1 MHTKMGRMFSI
12 VTATAL
18 ILLLSM
24 CFVRVPVRAEN
35 TQETVKTDSSVQN
48 PTPKKP
54 LTFSRYPQPQE
65 LIAVMDM
72 GDVAQFDRLLNTG
85 IDPNRVISPS
95 GKTLLMAA
103 QSAPMVGLLLNH
115 GADPSIK
122 DNQGTTALH
131 YAVMHPGALGIIPL
145 LIEKGA
151 DINAPAS
158 GLSGETPF
166 LYAKR
171 LFLQR
176 QDPVLGTK
184 VLRLLA
190 KLGADINAADDDGY
204 TLLTHAVVNDKPDLV
219 SLLVDLGANV
229 RIRTR
234 DGQTALDWAEELGF
248 IDIVELLEKAR
259 SPN

>member
-1 MHTKMGRMFSI
+1 MPTKMDRMFSI
-12 VTATAL
+12 VAAAAV
-18 ILLLSM
+18 ILLLSI
-24 CFVRVPVRAEN
+24 CSARVPVHAEN
-35 TQETVKTDSSVQN
+35 TQETVKTDRPVQN
-48 PTPKKP
+48 PVSKKL
-54 LTFSRYPQPQE
+54 LTSSGHPQPQE
-65 LIAVMDM
+65 LVAVMDT

-85 IDPNRVISPS
+85 VDPNRVVSPS

-122 DNQGTTALH
+122 DNRGATALH
-131 YAVMHPGALGIIPL
+131 HAVMHPDALGIIPL

-151 DINAPAS
+151 DINAPAA

-166 LYAKR
+166 LYAKQ

-176 QDPVLGTK
+176 EDAVLGTK

-219 SLLVDLGANV
+219 GLLVDLGANP

-234 DGQTALDWAEELGF
+234 EGQTALDWAEELGF
-248 IDIVELLEKAR
+248 IDIVELLETAR